1 VPLHCL
7 GPRRS
12 KVCSRTFGTT
22 CPAAARTQTVLDGR
36 AGEGRPVI
44 DAMSQAALAAW
55 FKSQDRQTL
64 KHAIENEETPEER
77 AKRLIRERGQSAV
90 NRFWEVRSG
99 DSPW

>member
-1 VPLHCL
+1 VPELWSCL
-7 GPRRS
+7 SIASVLGVP
-12 KVCSRTFGTT
+12 KY
-22 CPAAARTQTVLDGR
+22 ARG
-36 AGEGRPVI
+36 PVI